1 MNIELRSMVDYY
13 EQDNRLDREVVIGLL
28 EASIQAVVRK
38 RYPQDAL
45 VREPSVKIDR
55 GSFNIRIWIPKQVVD
70 FVSNRDTQMSVEDA
84 DRLDPVHAP
93 HAPGSIVDSEIPF
106 RFGRIEAQNA
116 RQIIQQKL
124 RDADQN
130 RVKTLYQ
137 GREDTLVRGTVRRF
151 ERHDADVV
159 VDLDDAEAVMPMKER
174 VPSEKYNIGDRMRFL
189 LLKVD
194 DPNNKGAAQ
203 IILSRR
209 SEEFIRKLFEAEVVE
224 IADGSVAIRGIARL
238 SGVRTKIAVA
248 ALDDRV
254 DPLGACVGMR
264 GQRIKG
270 IVRELSGERVD
281 VVKWSP
287 DIKTFVTNALSP
299 AKISRIDVDEDT
311 ETVHVRVPED
321 QLSLAIGKGGQNARL
336 TARLTGWKVDI
347 KQDEGELTQE
357 EIIERAAK
365 ILVDLGLTRDQAK
378 ALMEAGFTTVEGI
391 AEADVADLVE
401 AEGMDAETAA
411 AIHLAARKIY
421 PQPEA
426 NA

>member
-13 EQDNRLDREVVIGLL
+13 EQDNRLDRETVIGLL
-28 EASIQAVVRK
+28 EASIQTVVRK
-38 RYPQDAL
+38 RYPQDSL

-55 GSFNIRIWIPKQVVD
+55 TSYNIRIWIPKKVVD
-70 FVSNRDTQMSVEDA
+70 FVSNRDLQLSVEDA
-84 DRLDPVHAP
+84 DRLDPSHAP
-93 HAPGSIVDSEIPF
+93 HAAGDILDCEIPF

-116 RQIIQQKL
+116 RQLIQQKL

-137 GREDTLVRGTVRRF
+137 GRENTLVRGTIRRF
-151 ERHDADVV
+151 ERHDTDVV
-159 VDLDDAEAVMPMKER
+159 VDLDDAEAVMPMREK

-194 DPNNKGAAQ
+194 DPSNKGAAQ

-209 SEEFIRKLFEAEVVE
+209 SEEFIRKLFESEVAE
-224 IADGSVAIRGIARL
+224 IADGSVVIKSVARL
-238 SGVRTKIAVA
+238 SGVRTKIAVM

-281 VVKWSP
+281 VVKWSS
-287 DIKTFVTNALSP
+287 DIKQFVSNALSP
-299 AKISRIDVDEDT
+299 AKISHIDVDEDND
-311 ETVHVRVPED
+311 TVHVKVPED

-336 TARLTGWKVDI
+336 SARLVGWRIDI
-347 KQDEGELTQE
+347 KQDEGELTHE
-357 EIIERAAK
+357 EIVERAAK
-365 ILVDLGLTRDQAK
+365 ILVDLGLSREQAK
-378 ALMEAGFTTVEGI
+378 GLMAAGFTTIEGI
-391 AEADVADLVE
+391 AEAEASDLVE
-401 AEGMDAETAA
+401 VDGIDAETAA
-411 AIHLAARKIY
+411 AIHMAARKLY
-421 PQPEA
+421 PKAEG
-426 NA
+426 

>member
-1 MNIELRSMVDYY
+1 MNMELRSMVDYY
-13 EQDNRLDREVVIGLL
+13 EQDNRLERETVIGLL

-38 RYPQDAL
+38 RYPQDSL
-45 VREPSVKIDR
+45 VREPAVKIDR
-55 GSFNIRIWIPKQVVD
+55 NSFAIRIWVPKQVTD
-70 FVSNRDTQMSVEDA
+70 FVKNPEVQLSQSNA
-84 DRLDPVHAP
+84 DRLEPAKAP
-93 HAPGSIVDSEIPF
+93 HAVGDIVDIEIPF

-137 GREDTLVRGTVRRF
+137 GREDTIVRGTVRRF
-151 ERHDADVV
+151 ERHDQDVV
-159 VDLDDAEAVMPMKER
+159 VDLDDAEAVMPMRER
-174 VPSEKYNIGDRMRFL
+174 VPSEKCNVGDRMRFL

-194 DPNNKGAAQ
+194 DPTSKGGAQ

-209 SEEFIRKLFEAEVVE
+209 SEEFIRKLFESEVAE
-224 IADGSVAIRGIARL
+224 IADGSVVIKAVARQ

-248 ALDDRV
+248 ALDERV

-299 AKISRIDVDEDT
+299 AKISRIDVDEDIG
-311 ETVHVRVPED
+311 TVHVRVPED

-336 TARLTGWKVDI
+336 TARLVGWKIDI
-347 KQDEGELTQE
+347 KQDEGDLTHE
-357 EIIERAAK
+357 EMVERAAK
-365 ILVDLGLTRDQAK
+365 VLVTLGLTPEQAK
-378 ALMEAGFTTVEGI
+378 ALMDAGFTTIEGI
-391 AEADVADLVE
+391 AEVEVGDLVE
-401 AEGMDAETAA
+401 EGIDAETAA
-411 AIHLAARKIY
+411 SIHMAARKLY
-421 PQPEA
+421 PKKEEP
-426 NA
+426 

>member
-13 EQDNRLDREVVIGLL
+13 EQDNRLDRETVIGLL
-28 EASIQAVVRK
+28 EASIQTVVRK
-38 RYPQDAL
+38 RYPQDSL

-55 GSFNIRIWIPKQVVD
+55 TSYNIRIWIPKKVVD
-70 FVSNRDTQMSVEDA
+70 FVSNRDLQLSVEDA
-84 DRLDPVHAP
+84 DRYDPMHAP
-93 HAPGSIVDSEIPF
+93 HSAGDILDCEIPF

-137 GREDTLVRGTVRRF
+137 GRENTLVRGTIRRF
-151 ERHDADVV
+151 ERHDTDVV
-159 VDLDDAEAVMPMKER
+159 VDLDDAEAVMPMREK

-189 LLKVD
+189 LLKVE
-194 DPNNKGAAQ
+194 DPSNKGAAQ

-209 SEEFIRKLFEAEVVE
+209 SEEFIRKLFEAEVAE
-224 IADGSVAIRGIARL
+224 IADGSVVIKSVARL
-238 SGVRTKIAVA
+238 SGVRTKIAVM

-281 VVKWSP
+281 VVKWSS
-287 DIKTFVTNALSP
+287 DIKQFVSNALSP
-299 AKISRIDVDEDT
+299 AKISHIDVDEDND
-311 ETVHVRVPED
+311 TVHVKVPED

-336 TARLTGWKVDI
+336 SARLVGWRIDI
-347 KQDEGELTQE
+347 KQDEGELTHE
-357 EIIERAAK
+357 EIVERAAK
-365 ILVDLGLTRDQAK
+365 ILVDLGLSRDQAK
-378 ALMEAGFTTVEGI
+378 ALMAAGFTTIEGI
-391 AEADVADLVE
+391 AEAEASDLVE
-401 AEGMDAETAA
+401 VDGIDAETAA
-411 AIHLAARKIY
+411 GIHMAARKLY
-421 PQPEA
+421 PKA
-426 NA
+426 

>member
-13 EQDNRLDREVVIGLL
+13 EQDNRLDRETVIGLL
-28 EASIQAVVRK
+28 EASIQTVVRK
-38 RYPQDAL
+38 RYPQDSL

-55 GSFNIRIWIPKQVVD
+55 TSYNIRIWIPKKVTD
-70 FVSNRDTQMSVEDA
+70 FVSNRDLQVSVEDA
-84 DRLDPVHAP
+84 DRFDPMHAP
-93 HAPGSIVDSEIPF
+93 HKDGDILDCEIPF

-137 GREDTLVRGTVRRF
+137 GRENTLVRGTIRRF
-151 ERHDADVV
+151 ERHDTDVV
-159 VDLDDAEAVMPMKER
+159 VDLDDAEAVMPMREK

-189 LLKVD
+189 LLKVE
-194 DPNNKGAAQ
+194 DPSNKGAAQ

-209 SEEFIRKLFEAEVVE
+209 SEEFIRKLFEAEVAE
-224 IADGSVAIRGIARL
+224 IADGSVVIKSVARL
-238 SGVRTKIAVA
+238 SGVRTKIAVM

-281 VVKWSP
+281 VVKWSS
-287 DIKTFVTNALSP
+287 DIKQFVSNALSP
-299 AKISRIDVDEDT
+299 AKISHIDVDEDND
-311 ETVHVRVPED
+311 TVHVKVPED

-336 TARLTGWKVDI
+336 SARLVGWRIDI
-347 KQDEGELTQE
+347 KQDEGELTHE
-357 EIIERAAK
+357 EIVERAAK
-365 ILVDLGLTRDQAK
+365 ILVDLGLSRDQAK
-378 ALMEAGFTTVEGI
+378 ALMAAGFTTIEGI
-391 AEADVADLVE
+391 AEAEASDLVE
-401 AEGMDAETAA
+401 VDGIDAETAA
-411 AIHLAARKIY
+411 GIHMAARKLY
-421 PQPEA
+421 PKA
-426 NA
+426 